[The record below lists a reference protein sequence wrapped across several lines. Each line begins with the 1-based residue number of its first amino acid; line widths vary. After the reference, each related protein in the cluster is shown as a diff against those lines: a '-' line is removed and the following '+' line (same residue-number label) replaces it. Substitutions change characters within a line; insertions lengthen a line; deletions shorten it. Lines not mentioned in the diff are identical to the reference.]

1 MSTSRWPAGSM
12 KQVAPCQ
19 PTGHTHSL
27 QNRSG
32 KRHVSKIQR
41 PLAEAERIAAAIVAD
56 LAPFCARIEI
66 AGSVRRRK
74 EVVGDIELVAI
85 PRYAPAG
92 LFGHCTA
99 NLLWEH
105 LHASDAYRFTKG
117 DHPAGRYYQLTLPS
131 HVGMQLD
138 LFLAQP
144 DNWGLTLLVRTGSAA
159 FSTAMLARWKRRQGF
174 GRGQPGSVDGRLVTR
189 DGRVVPTPEEET
201 VFRLL
206 GMPPV
211 PPERRS
217 GVEW

>member
-1 MSTSRWPAGSM
+1 MVQTFYVVGKTLSSSS
-12 KQVAPCQ
+12 Q
-19 PTGHTHSL
+19 HL
-27 QNRSG
+27 LG
-32 KRHVSKIQR
+32 KRRVSKTQR
-41 PLAEAERIAAAIVAD
+41 PLADAERIATAIVAD
-56 LAPFCARIEI
+56 LVPFCARIQV

-74 EVVGDIELVAI
+74 EVVGDIEIVAI

-92 LFGHCTA
+92 LFGDCTA

-117 DHPAGRYYQLTLPS
+117 DQPAGRYYQLALPM
-131 HVGMQLD
+131 HAGVQVD

-159 FSTAMLARWKRRQGF
+159 FSTAMLARWKRRQGI
-174 GRGQPGSVDGRLVTR
+174 GRDQPGSVDGRLVTR
-189 DGRVVPTPEEET
+189 AGHVVPTPEEET
-201 VFRLL
+201 VFQLL

-217 GVEW
+217 SLEW